1 MTCNAVCSAGCGGA
15 CTDGCGI
22 ACQNTCGISCAGNCL
37 QSCSDY
43 CSATCTGNCSNSCST
58 SCNSLAGAGVTGAG
72 LNLVRNGTLSSFGQG
87 LVNWD
92 SVWTLSALNDGNK
105 AVVAMQSSG
114 GAAASNNGRGVT
126 VGFNRPVSLKRFV
139 IVCQPRIFNHA
150 VDYYNGS
157 TWVRIA
163 TIASGST
170 NGGVLDFN
178 LTGSV
183 TASLWRWYIEAWADS
198 NYFYGYEV
206 ECYDYIPA
214 TTGIVTLS

>member
-92 SVWTLSALNDGNK
+92 SVWTLSALNDGNGIRIK
-105 AVVAMQSSG
+105 GVVDDFQVTRRDGTTFTVATTAPVSVCSITYRPSG
-114 GAAASNNGRGVT
+114 TIRLSISAIRAASHPANPATSPSVPPTACHAGPTSWPTPKAAAKALVAK
-126 VGFNRPVSLKRFV
+126 F
-139 IVCQPRIFNHA
+139 
-150 VDYYNGS
+150 
-157 TWVRIA
+157 
-163 TIASGST
+163 
-170 NGGVLDFN
+170 
-178 LTGSV
+178 
-183 TASLWRWYIEAWADS
+183 
-198 NYFYGYEV
+198 
-206 ECYDYIPA
+206 
-214 TTGIVTLS
+214 